1 MATWKTIAT
10 QNTKMHVSLLDTKL
24 SMSLRCKRELVE
36 LQPRDSGKRENEVLK
51 LAGHR
56 LSGLVGCGSCLLL

>member
-1 MATWKTIAT
+1 MAIWKTIAT
-10 QNTKMHVSLLDTKL
+10 QNTKMHVSLLGTKL

-51 LAGHR
+51 LVGHR
-56 LSGLVGCGSCLLL
+56 LSGLVGHGSCLLL